1 MLHRGKILR
10 NAHQLLFRVC
20 RLLLHRVDLL
30 LQGGIPLFQ
39 FRQALLDSDK
49 RLAVRRHIAADRRLF
64 LPDTGQILLHA
75 GHILP
80 DRLQLSVHHRFNRLQ
95 KRSFRHDVPFTKR
108 SRSCGATSTC
118 APIFPALKMML
129 EKASQLLSTTVRY
142 SFFIPIAEQPP
153 RM

>member
-1 MLHRGKILR
+1 M
-10 NAHQLLFRVC
+10 
-20 RLLLHRVDLL
+20 
-30 LQGGIPLFQ
+30 FQ

-95 KRSFRHDVPFTKR
+95 KRSFRHGSTPSHPIAASVYGSTAISADVPFTKR

-129 EKASQLLSTTVRY
+129 GKASQLLSTTVRY
-142 SFFIPIAEQPP
+142 SFFIPMGEQPP